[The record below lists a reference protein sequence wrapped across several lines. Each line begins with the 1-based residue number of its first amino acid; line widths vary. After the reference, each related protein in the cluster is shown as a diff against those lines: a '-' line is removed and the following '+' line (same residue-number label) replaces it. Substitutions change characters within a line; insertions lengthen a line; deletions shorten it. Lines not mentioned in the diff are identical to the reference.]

1 MVDEYS
7 TGPLIALEVTGP
19 SAVSTL
25 REMAGP
31 RDGEVARRI
40 RPESLRAKYG
50 ISGAKP
56 GIHVTDLE
64 EDGPLE
70 CEYVFSI
77 LDKA

>member
-1 MVDEYS
+1 MADEYS
-7 TGPLIALEVTGP
+7 TGPLLALEVTGQNVVP
-19 SAVSTL
+19 VL

-40 RPESLRAKYG
+40 RPDCLRAKYG
-50 ISGAKP
+50 TSGAKP
-56 GIHVTDLE
+56 GVHVTDLE